1 MAKQGS
7 FENFID
13 ELIQQVWVMPR
24 DLTNLKYLHL
34 RTQLTNYLL
43 IWIEGEVER
52 QSGGAPADGSRER
65 AQEYLK
71 DIVRRSGITLPV
83 PSTVHQF
90 IRCNSEPNKKAALPR
105 KRRRLP
111 RSERYG
117 TYWHPIQQAP

>member
-71 DIVRRSGITLPV
+71 DIVRTVGDHVAGSHR
-83 PSTVHQF
+83 TVHQF
-90 IRCNSEPNKKAALPR
+90 IRC
-105 KRRRLP
+105 
-111 RSERYG
+111 
-117 TYWHPIQQAP
+117 